1 MSDTNFYGKMKD
13 VKENVSITENGMEGY
28 KHTDH
33 ALVDFNFKVASY
45 RTNKGQAVTDF
56 NKVLKEGEKYTLK
69 YMMYLRDAREG
80 LGERDLFKTAM
91 LELLKSNVSDKD
103 EIVYTLIAQ
112 TPEYGRW
119 DDLWVLLDTSYKA
132 DVIAAVKAQL
142 AADMKK
148 LVEAKG
154 EHTESISLLGKWMPS
169 ENASSRETKRLAHLF
184 ISELGAT
191 PRSYRKMLS
200 ALRGKLNVV
209 ETLACANE
217 WEKIDYNTV
226 PSKANLKYKNAFLA
240 HDEERRRT
248 FLSKAI
254 AGDKEVKVH
263 MAVAFPHEIVH
274 KYTQGGSYVR
284 GGYDQSLE
292 AYWKNLKPCVGLKD
306 TIVVR
311 DGSGSMTCRVGG
323 TDVTAMDIST
333 ALAVYCSQYLSGSF
347 KNKFITFSSQ
357 AQLVDLSGCGSL
369 QTKLQKTY
377 GHGDCSTTNIQG
389 VFELILKTAWESN
402 MKPEDMPSTVLIIS
416 DMEFN
421 PAANYV
427 RGYYD
432 YNRPPMNAESNVFKT
447 MDAKFK
453 AAGYQLPKL
462 AFWNVNSRTCTIPC
476 KYNENGVLLIS
487 GFSQNV
493 LSMVMNGKTDPYDAL
508 IEELN
513 KARYESIPLVSFNGV
528 GSSTSAVKTPKG
540 TRKSSVRKTK
550 KVEMPEFLR

>member
-1 MSDTNFYGKMKD
+1 MSETNFYAKMAD
-13 VKENVSITENGMEGY
+13 VKENVSYTENGMAGY

-33 ALVDFNFKVASY
+33 ALVDFNFKVSSY
-45 RTNKGQAVTDF
+45 RGNGTRALADF
-56 NKVLKEGEKYTLK
+56 NKVLKEGDVYTLK

-80 LGERDLFKTAM
+80 IGERDLYKLCM
-91 LELLKSNVSDKD
+91 LALLDSNVDNKN
-103 EIVYTLIAQ
+103 EIVSTLIAS

-119 DDLWVLLDTSYKA
+119 DDLWVLLDTKYRSE
-132 DVIAAVKAQL
+132 VINAVKIQL
-142 AADMKK
+142 ASDMKK
-148 LVEAKG
+148 LVESQGKL
-154 EHTESISLLGKWMPS
+154 TESISLLGKWMPS
-169 ENASSRETKRLAHLF
+169 ENASSQETKRLAHIF

-191 PRSYRKMLS
+191 PRAYRKMLS

-274 KYTQGGSYVR
+274 KYGRYVS
-284 GGYDQSLE
+284 GYDQSLE

-311 DGSGSMTCRVGG
+311 DGSGSMTCTVGG
-323 TDVTAMDIST
+323 TNVTAMDVST
-333 ALAVYCSQYLSGSF
+333 ALAIYCSQYLEGSF
-347 KNKFITFSSQ
+347 KDKFITFSSQ
-357 AQLVDLSGCGSL
+357 AQLVDLSKCGSL
-369 QTKLQKTY
+369 ETKLRTTY
-377 GHGDCSTTNIQG
+377 SHGDCSNTNIEN
-389 VFELILKTAWESN
+389 VFELILNTAWENN
-402 MKPEDMPSTVLIIS
+402 MKPEDLPSTVLVIS
-416 DMEFN
+416 DMEFD
-421 PAANYV
+421 PSYSTGGWYGHSGFHA
-427 RGYYD
+427 D
-432 YNRPPMNAESNVFKT
+432 SNVFKK
-447 MDAKFK
+447 MDAKYR
-453 AAGYQLPKL
+453 AAGYKLPKL
-462 AFWNVNSRTCTIPC
+462 AFWNVNSRTGTIPC

-513 KARYESIPLVSFNGV
+513 KARYESIPLISFNGV

>member
-56 NKVLKEGEKYTLK
+56 NKVLKEGDKYTLK

-119 DDLWVLLDTSYKA
+119 DDLWVLLDTAYKA
-132 DVIAAVKAQL
+132 DVIAAVKTQL

-274 KYTQGGSYVR
+274 KYTHGGSYVQ

-333 ALAVYCSQYLSGSF
+333 ALAIYCSQYLSGSF

-357 AQLVDLSGCGSL
+357 AKLVDLSGTGSL
-369 QTKLQKTY
+369 KTKLERTY
-377 GHGDCSTTNIQG
+377 REGDCSTTNIQN

-421 PAANYV
+421 PASGSASYWS
-427 RGYYD
+427 
-432 YNRPPMNAESNVFKT
+432 YNCPMNAGSNVFKA

-453 AAGYQLPKL
+453 AAGYKLPKL
-462 AFWNVNSRTCTIPC
+462 AFWNVNSRTATIPC

-508 IEELN
+508 IEELDGE
-513 KARYESIPLVSFNGV
+513 RYAAIPLIEFG
-528 GSSTSAVKTPKG
+528 GSSTPRGTKRAG
-540 TRKSSVRKTK
+540 TRKRSSTSSK
-550 KVEMPEFLR
+550 KRVEMPEFLK

>member
-1 MSDTNFYGKMKD
+1 MSDKNFYEKMKD

-45 RTNKGQAVTDF
+45 RTSKAQAVTDF
-56 NKVLKEGEKYTLK
+56 NKVLKEGDKYTLK

-91 LELLKSNVSDKD
+91 LELLKSNVSNKD
-103 EIVYTLIAQ
+103 EIVYTLISQ

-119 DDLWVLLDTSYKA
+119 DDLWVLLDTVYKA

-148 LVEAKG
+148 LVAAKG
-154 EHTESISLLGKWMPS
+154 EHNDSISLLGKWMPS

-184 ISELGAT
+184 INELGAT

-263 MAVAFPHEIVH
+263 MTVAFPHEVVH
-274 KYTQGGSYVR
+274 KYAYGR
-284 GGYDQSLE
+284 GYDQSLE
-292 AYWKNLKPCVGLKD
+292 AYWKNLKPCVGLQD

-311 DGSGSMTCRVGG
+311 DGSASMTSRVGG

-333 ALAVYCSQYLSGSF
+333 ALAIYCSQYLSGSF

-357 AQLVDLSGCGSL
+357 AQLVDLSKCGSL
-369 QTKLQKTY
+369 QTKLQNIY
-377 GHGDCSTTNIQG
+377 RYGDCSNTNIQN

-402 MKPEDMPSTVLIIS
+402 MKPEDMPSTVLVIS
-416 DMEFN
+416 DMEFD
-421 PAANYV
+421 PSAESS
-427 RGYYD
+427 RSWYY
-432 YNRPPMNAESNVFKT
+432 NSGMNAGSNVFKT

-453 AAGYQLPKL
+453 AAGYKLPKL
-462 AFWNVNSRTCTIPC
+462 AFWNVNSRTGTIPC

-513 KARYESIPLVSFNGV
+513 DERYAPIPLVSFGGTASPLV
-528 GSSTSAVKTPKG
+528 AKRAGTRKRSSTS
-540 TRKSSVRKTK
+540 SK
-550 KVEMPEFLR
+550 KRVEMPEFLK